1 MPNELTR
8 GHLDNGSW
16 FLSSCLVLMGI
27 TLNQSSVLLGINF
40 SLADLVLFFIIV
52 YLIFKRAL
60 TIPSKPLIFFLV
72 VSIITLFSA
81 TILVP
86 VRFPYKPDSLKLFNG
101 YTKLLAVFMYF
112 LVGYNLARME
122 RGYEILKWFS
132 VSSVLIGIFAFS
144 PPLLGRRID
153 FLYYGSNR
161 FRGLMN
167 DPNYFSVLQSCAIAY
182 VLGTQRHVL
191 KKYVA
196 LFILAGSILMSGS
209 KTGVV
214 TLGVYLCLKLM
225 EPLFQRKYK
234 LGHVILRLG
243 TVSLVLVLAP
253 ILFGKGDDILNYMV
267 TLIPQ
272 FERVAVLFRNFG
284 LAMSGGGSSR
294 DITWQTGIKLVG
306 SSPIFGVGVGTYTGI
321 TTAMWGVGAIA
332 HNTYIQLAAE
342 WGLPM
347 SLFFFATIFWQ
358 LIGSTIKGK
367 SGSELR
373 IVYRDI
379 IVVFLLGS
387 FAISLNNARLL
398 WITLGLLVRS
408 SDVAIRGRETR
419 RKAV

>member
-1 MPNELTR
+1 MPNEWTY
-8 GHLDNGSW
+8 GKQDKNSW
-16 FLSSCLVLMGI
+16 FLTFCLVLMGI
-27 TLNQSSVLLGINF
+27 ALNQSSELRGINF
-40 SLADLVLFFIIV
+40 SFADLILSVIVIHLILRRMLVFPFKPLLFFLAISV
-52 YLIFKRAL
+52 M
-60 TIPSKPLIFFLV
+60 TI
-72 VSIITLFSA
+72 FSA
-81 TILVP
+81 TLLVP
-86 VRFPYKPDSLKLFNG
+86 SRFPYNPEPLRILND
-101 YTKLLAVFMYF
+101 YTKLLAAFLYF
-112 LVGYNLARME
+112 LVGYNLERME
-122 RGYEILKWFS
+122 RGHKILKWFTIAS
-132 VSSVLIGIFAFS
+132 CAIGLLAFLPFMRS
-144 PPLLGRRID
+144 RISH
-153 FLYYGSNR
+153 LYFGSDR
-161 FRGLMN
+161 YRGLMN

-182 VLGTQRHVL
+182 VFGTQRHAL

-196 LFILAGSILMSGS
+196 LFILVGSILMSAS
-209 KTGVV
+209 KTGMV

-306 SSPIFGVGVGTYTGI
+306 SSPIFGVGVETYTGI
-321 TTAMWGVGAIA
+321 TTAMWGAGAIA

>member
-1 MPNELTR
+1 
-8 GHLDNGSW
+8 
-16 FLSSCLVLMGI
+16 
-27 TLNQSSVLLGINF
+27 
-40 SLADLVLFFIIV
+40 
-52 YLIFKRAL
+52 
-60 TIPSKPLIFFLV
+60 
-72 VSIITLFSA
+72 
-81 TILVP
+81 
-86 VRFPYKPDSLKLFNG
+86 
-101 YTKLLAVFMYF
+101 
-112 LVGYNLARME
+112 
-122 RGYEILKWFS
+122 
-132 VSSVLIGIFAFS
+132 
-144 PPLLGRRID
+144 
-153 FLYYGSNR
+153 
-161 FRGLMN
+161 
-167 DPNYFSVLQSCAIAY
+167 
-182 VLGTQRHVL
+182 
-191 KKYVA
+191 
-196 LFILAGSILMSGS
+196 MSGS

-321 TTAMWGVGAIA
+321 TTAMWGVGALA

-358 LIGSTIKGK
+358 LIGSTNKDK

-387 FAISLNNARLL
+387 FAISLNNARLF